1 MRTHFCAKSFAKL
14 LALGILASASH
25 TLADDDVKIASLQP
39 ASEQTSAQPVD
50 GTVLAAEQQR
60 IAAMRRASEATVA
73 IFGLDGGG
81 GGSGVLIT
89 PDGYTLTNY
98 HVSSACGDHMRCGLN
113 DGRVYDAVIVGVD
126 ATGDVSLIKL
136 LGREDFPTAPLA
148 DSDTV
153 RVGQWVFAAGN
164 PFVLASNLQPTVT
177 LGIVSGVNRYQY
189 PAGTL
194 LEYADCIQ
202 TDAAINPGIQAVHS
216 LTSQAKSLEST
227 VAARSKREAEST

>member
-39 ASEQTSAQPVD
+39 ASEPDVGPTS
-50 GTVLAAEQQR
+50 GRNCLSAEQQR

-81 GGSGVLIT
+81 GGSGCVDNARWLH
-89 PDGYTLTNY
+89 TLTNY

-136 LGREDFPTAPLA
+136 LGREDFPYSP
-148 DSDTV
+148 
-153 RVGQWVFAAGN
+153 
-164 PFVLASNLQPTVT
+164 
-177 LGIVSGVNRYQY
+177 
-189 PAGTL
+189 
-194 LEYADCIQ
+194 
-202 TDAAINPGIQAVHS
+202 H
-216 LTSQAKSLEST
+216 
-227 VAARSKREAEST
+227 